1 MCEKWTNRG
10 DIALQSFRAG
20 KTINRVFE
28 AIFPR
33 GAIDGETS
41 TPSAPRS
48 LRADSPVRMRHISC
62 VKKEYLSFF
71 SVFRVFSG

>member
-10 DIALQSFRAG
+10 DIALQSFRAR

-28 AIFPR
+28 AIF
-33 GAIDGETS
+33 
-41 TPSAPRS
+41 PRS